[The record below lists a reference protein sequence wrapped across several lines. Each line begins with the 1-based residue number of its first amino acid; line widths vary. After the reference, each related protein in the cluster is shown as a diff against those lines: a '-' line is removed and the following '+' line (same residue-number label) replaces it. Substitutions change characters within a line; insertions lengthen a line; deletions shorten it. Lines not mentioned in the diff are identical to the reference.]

1 MHFHVFNVYCLHKR
15 HSHSFSCSVIRFT
28 SSAKP
33 FTPCHSHITI
43 YTRKK
48 AGLVSFLEWTQF
60 SLFLLV
66 GKGGEYVQYVG
77 CFLFIVECNRSIA
90 CGHHTLITS
99 SPPPMVMTWSNEHH
113 YKTCG
118 RPFCTSE
125 KLSAVDRFSEV
136 FDSIEKA
143 ICHLLP
149 TCFSPVNA
157 APPLCN
163 SMNRSISVAVLP
175 AERNREYNSCCN
187 ASKL

>member
-60 SLFLLV
+60 SVFLLV

-99 SPPPMVMTWSNEHH
+99 SPPPQWSWLGPMSIVTRHVVDLFAPLKS
-113 YKTCG
+113 YLRWIAFQRCLTALRKLYV
-118 RPFCTSE
+118 TS
-125 KLSAVDRFSEV
+125 
-136 FDSIEKA
+136 
-143 ICHLLP
+143 
-149 TCFSPVNA
+149 SP
-157 APPLCN
+157 P
-163 SMNRSISVAVLP
+163 VL
-175 AERNREYNSCCN
+175 A
-187 ASKL
+187 L